1 MRYVLLFF
9 FSILRKLGESIMTE
23 KRFLLEKSDFDL
35 KYEFRVAD
43 LSRVEKTKEDFWDEK
58 EEQYH
63 YRDYVSYLYDNDAFL
78 TEEEADEILNS
89 LADEN
94 QQYKIL
100 TDELKR
106 QNRKLKARLNDLGVE
121 YYD

>member
-9 FSILRKLGESIMTE
+9 FSILRKLGGSIMTE
-23 KRFLLEKSDFDL
+23 KRFLLESSDYDL

-43 LSRVEKTKEDFWDEK
+43 LSRVEKTKEDFWDEE

-78 TEEEADEILNS
+78 TEEEADEIFNS
-89 LADEN
+89 LVDEN
-94 QQYKIL
+94 QQYRIL
-100 TDELKR
+100 VDELKR
-106 QNRKLKARLNDLGVE
+106 QNKKLKARLNDLGVE